1 MKNNQNGGIKY
12 NTTDGQIRE
21 NMEKLQQENDE
32 KQKIIMRFEQIIK
45 ETKGISI
52 KWQKEIQEKTN
63 EISEIKNELTKT
75 KLAITYLNEQRRLI
89 LESNRSSLDKIKEI
103 QESKITLT
111 KKEPTFSDMIKEKSQ
126 NSNESQDLQIST
138 LKKDLEFYKQE
149 LAKIK
154 EKLAS
159 SENELKSKINEMR
172 KNAEKFIKE
181 NISLKEQI
189 AQFDKIIKSQKTRI
203 LELENEGRLKIKSE
217 TLQHQLLEYE
227 KTIANLND
235 KIASIGNIDLMR
247 SKYEELQGQVTK
259 IEKIAKELISLPEI
273 KTVYEIKMKGKD
285 CIQQIACSIDHF
297 LKIIRVFFDINLKK
311 KNRIMQEIIFLKIIS
326 KIILNIVLIPY
337 GNS

>member
-1 MKNNQNGGIKY
+1 LKNNQNGGIKY

-273 KTVYEIKMKGKD
+273 KTVFP
-285 CIQQIACSIDHF
+285 SS
-297 LKIIRVFFDINLKK
+297 VFPTATPFAPAVINL
-311 KNRIMQEIIFLKIIS
+311 IFS
-326 KIILNIVLIPY
+326 KIMFFFFLLITMQ
-337 GNS
+337 N